1 MLRLLYSLR
10 LANVLALLGIAV
22 SAGIFAVSP
31 PVDLLRGLSLDV
43 LVAIHWSIIGHGR
56 EPEASPVVVIALDEQ
71 TYRTPP
77 FEGSPTIA
85 WTGEIGRVLTSVIE
99 AGARVVGFDIVFPVS
114 IEQSAIPIGQDT
126 LGARARGLD
135 RDFLRALATAARI
148 DKVVL
153 GEMQIGDQPIVPAI
167 GQRLAVGQRNIRA
180 LNVYSDDDEVV
191 RRVPLTFTVDGKKTP
206 SMSLELASRAL
217 GTIAEFGTDQSVTMA
232 GYRVP
237 AAIPDTLT
245 VNFEGGARGIPTYS
259 LADLRACLDKGDKD
273 FFRRSFEGKVVLV
286 GTNLDLED
294 RKLSSMRWATS
305 RQPGVA
311 ARCVL
316 PAPSTGLERQTIDG
330 VFVHVA
336 AVNNLLR
343 RNALVEL
350 GRTTTGLI
358 AIAMAAVVAL
368 VALVLAPPL
377 AFLSFLGL
385 ALAWTATAAI
395 GLDHALA
402 LPLLQPL
409 FAGIIALAAA
419 IAFRLIVS
427 DKDKRF
433 LRRSFALYLAP
444 AVIERMLASN
454 KPPALG
460 GETRIVTVFFSDI
473 AGFSTFSET
482 MTPADLV
489 ALMNTYLS
497 AMTDIIEE
505 QGGFVDK
512 YIGDAIVAVFGA
524 PGDDPGHAANA
535 VTAALRCEE
544 RLSEL
549 NRSKAAF
556 KGQTLGQRIGLH
568 SGEALLG
575 NIGSRRRFNYTV
587 IGDTVNLASRLEGAN
602 KYFGTSILAS
612 QATMMLAGTQF
623 SWREIDAIRVKGR
636 LQPVAVYEPLGDAG
650 HETETQFATAYA
662 EGLARWRARDFAAAV
677 DCFARFSEVDRA
689 AASFL
694 ERARSLVLEPPGPGW
709 EPINTLEGK

>member
-1 MLRLLYSLR
+1 
-10 LANVLALLGIAV
+10 
-22 SAGIFAVSP
+22 
-31 PVDLLRGLSLDV
+31 
-43 LVAIHWSIIGHGR
+43 
-56 EPEASPVVVIALDEQ
+56 
-71 TYRTPP
+71 
-77 FEGSPTIA
+77 
-85 WTGEIGRVLTSVIE
+85 
-99 AGARVVGFDIVFPVS
+99 
-114 IEQSAIPIGQDT
+114 
-126 LGARARGLD
+126 
-135 RDFLRALATAARI
+135 
-148 DKVVL
+148 
-153 GEMQIGDQPIVPAI
+153 
-167 GQRLAVGQRNIRA
+167 
-180 LNVYSDDDEVV
+180 
-191 RRVPLTFTVDGKKTP
+191 
-206 SMSLELASRAL
+206 MSLELASRAI
-217 GTIAEFGTDQSVTMA
+217 GVTAEFETDQSVTLA

-237 AAIPDTLT
+237 AAIPNTLT
-245 VNFEGGARGIPTYS
+245 LNFEGARGTPTYS

-294 RKLSSMRWATS
+294 RKLSSMRLAAS

-311 ARCVL
+311 VRCVL
-316 PAPSTGLERQTIDG
+316 PAPSTSLERLTIDE
-330 VFVHVA
+330 VYVHVA

-350 GRTTTGLI
+350 GRPTTGLI
-358 AIAMAAVVAL
+358 AIAIAALAAL
-368 VALVLAPPL
+368 AALILAPPL

-385 ALAWTATAAI
+385 GLAWTAIATI
-395 GLDHALA
+395 GVDYALA

-433 LRRSFALYLAP
+433 SRRSFALYLAP
-444 AVIERMLASN
+444 SVIERMLASN

-460 GETRIVTVFFSDI
+460 GETRTVTVFFSDI

-482 MTPADLV
+482 MTPGDLV

-505 QGGFVDK
+505 HGGFVDK

-524 PGDDPGHAANA
+524 PGEDLHHAENA
-535 VTAALRCEE
+535 VKAALRCSQ

-549 NRSKAAF
+549 NRSKAAAF
-556 KGQTLGQRIGLH
+556 KGHTLGQRIGLH

-575 NIGSRRRFNYTV
+575 NVGSRRRFNYTV

-623 SWREIDAIRVKGR
+623 EWREIDAIRVKGR

-677 DCFARFSEVDRA
+677 DYFARFADVDQA

-694 ERARSLVLEPPGPGW
+694 ERARSLVREPPEPGW
-709 EPINTLEGK
+709 SRLTRWKESRSVRASGAPPLLPVLLGHRFKLCAIQDCEESISNFHNAGPMPFAGETCSRSRDWRR

>member
-22 SAGIFAVSP
+22 AAGIFAVSP
-31 PVDLLRGLSLDV
+31 PVDPLRGLSLDV
-43 LVAIHWSIIGHGR
+43 LVAIHRSTTGHGR

-85 WTGEIGRVLTSVIE
+85 WTGEIGRVLTSIIE
-99 AGARVVGFDIVFPVS
+99 AGARVVGFDVVFPVS
-114 IEQSAIPIGQDT
+114 IEQSLIPIGQDT

-135 RDFLRALATAARI
+135 RDFLRALATGARVG
-148 DKVVL
+148 KVVL
-153 GEMQIGDQPIVPAI
+153 GEMQIGDQPILPAI
-167 GQRLAVGQRNIRA
+167 GQRLAVGQQNIRA
-180 LNVYSDDDEVV
+180 LNVYSDGDEVV
-191 RRVPLTFTVDGKKTP
+191 RRVPLTFIVDGKKIP

-217 GTIAEFGTDQSVTMA
+217 GVTAEFETDQSVTLA

-237 AAIPDTLT
+237 AAIPNTLT
-245 VNFEGGARGIPTYS
+245 LNFEGARGTPTYS

-273 FFRRSFEGKVVLV
+273 FFRRSFDGKIVFV

-316 PAPSTGLERQTIDG
+316 PAPSTNLERQTIDG

-350 GRTTTGLI
+350 DRATTGLI
-358 AIAMAAVVAL
+358 AIAIAAVAAL
-368 VALVLAPPL
+368 AALVLAPPL
-377 AFLSFLGL
+377 ALLSFLGL
-385 ALAWTATAAI
+385 ALAWTATATI

-409 FAGIIALAAA
+409 FAGIIALPAAV
-419 IAFRLIVS
+419 AFRLIVS

-444 AVIERMLASN
+444 SVIERMLASN

-489 ALMNTYLS
+489 ALMNNYLS

-524 PGDDPGHAANA
+524 PGDDSGHAANA
-535 VTAALRCEE
+535 VTAALRCSQ

-556 KGQTLGQRIGLH
+556 KGHTLGQRIGLH

-602 KYFGTSILAS
+602 KYFGTSILVS
-612 QATMMLAGTQF
+612 QATMMLAGTKF
-623 SWREIDAIRVKGR
+623 KWREIDAIRVKGR

-650 HETETQFATAYA
+650 HETETQIATAYA

-677 DCFARFSEVDRA
+677 DNFARFADVDQA

-694 ERARSLVLEPPGPGW
+694 ERARSLVREPPGPGW